1 MGEFITE
8 LEIVQGRNFAIKAPA
23 GFKVEDWKSRSGRP
37 GEVLYSKYS
46 TDYINSDC
54 FITVS
59 TIAKDPITSEIRKRI
74 ERNLGQDGFDFSFE
88 HEGGRH
94 IVYYSNEA
102 ESDYKTYH
110 AMIVMTDKKA
120 VMMDVVFNGA
130 YDNAKELAKT
140 IISSIRTNF
149 AAEATEEELALDAA
163 RLEAED
169 RADAAK
175 EAAKRA
181 QMQAASGQAQD
192 SVHVAE
198 MVTPVEEEVAAAQAA
213 VPVEETAEPAA
224 DAAPQFDD
232 SEEGQQQQVIYNEML
247 KHDRMTLS
255 ELQAVPQLV
264 DLGRMGIT
272 KLMNVMIRE
281 KVLVRFEEADNIYFA
296 IPGKE
301 PKEDP
306 QEAAQNAESELDPM
320 EQYKI
325 DMEKY
330 KAAMKEWKNSKD
342 FFGRT
347 DKPKPVEPVKPKKKR

>member
-1 MGEFITE
+1 MGEFTTE

-23 GFKVEDWKSRSGRP
+23 GFRVEDWKSRSGRP

-74 ERNLGQDGFDFSFE
+74 ERNLGQDGFTFSFE

-94 IVYYSNEA
+94 IVYYSNEV

-181 QMQAASGQAQD
+181 QMQAASGQEQD
-192 SVHVAE
+192 PVHVAE
-198 MVTPVEEEVAAAQAA
+198 MVTPVEEEVAAAQAV
-213 VPVEETAEPAA
+213 VPVEETPEPAA

-232 SEEGQQQQVIYNEML
+232 SEEGQQQQVIYNELL
-247 KHDRMTLS
+247 KRDRMTLS
-255 ELQAVPQLV
+255 ELQAVPQLA

-281 KVLVRFEEADNIYFA
+281 KVLVRFEEADNIYFSV
-296 IPGKE
+296 PGKE
-301 PKEDP
+301 PKEKP
-306 QEAAQNAESELDPM
+306 QDEVQVAESELDPM

-330 KAAMKEWKNSKD
+330 KVAMKEWKNSKD